1 MFKVFAFGFG
11 ARTRTINDLIS
22 DALPG
27 TEQRDVASCHLLRAS
42 THVQQ
47 QRRATVSDAVSIE
60 LMRAMA
66 FTSRHV

>member
-27 TEQRDVASCHLLRAS
+27 SKQRDVASCHLLRAS

-47 QRRATVSDAVSIE
+47 QRRAMHGFRWFQTLSPSN
-60 LMRAMA
+60 
-66 FTSRHV
+66 